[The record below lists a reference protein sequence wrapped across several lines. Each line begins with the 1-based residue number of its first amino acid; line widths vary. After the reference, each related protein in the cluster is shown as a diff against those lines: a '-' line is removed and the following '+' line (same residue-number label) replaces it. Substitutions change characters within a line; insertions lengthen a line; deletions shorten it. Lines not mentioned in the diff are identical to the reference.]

1 MNLTGIVLR
10 FAAAAAIAAAASMC
24 VVSAGYA
31 LFALLEPYLGPAGA
45 AAVVALA
52 AALLAL
58 IGALVIFGKARR
70 HGELKARST
79 GWAERLVDTAKER
92 PLAVAAL
99 AVAAGWILVRNPAL
113 VSLAAAAMTERS
125 RDRRR

>member
-1 MNLTGIVLR
+1 VNLRTLVLK
-10 FAAAAAIAAAASMC
+10 FAAVAALCAAAAMC

-31 LFALLEPYLGPAGA
+31 LFAAVTPEIGAPWA

-52 AALLAL
+52 AAIVTLVGSLLL
-58 IGALVIFGKARR
+58 FRKGDQRR
-70 HGELKARST
+70 ELKGRAA
-79 GWAERLVDTAKER
+79 GWADRLVETARER

-113 VSLAAAAMTERS
+113 AHLASAALSER
-125 RDRRR
+125 RHRRR